1 MADTDFG
8 QGPKK
13 VSPKPQGRSRGRG
26 EGTARRCSKCHFE
39 LKVNE
44 KHNSAT
50 FTTFPRLITSKPS
63 NTCEAH
69 KRCLCPCPYTCPLLR
84 ACHHLFLPYLTYIIC
99 WHSWPQNRQ
108 RRARYLLANQQI
120 LNEYLWHFPARLPQH
135 MFPFSHGT
143 HTHTQ
148 AHTQGQQETHTK
160 GRIFITS

>member
-1 MADTDFG
+1 MRWGRVVVGESNSNNFVVYFCSTHRKFCQFAVKPLEFMADTDFG

-13 VSPKPQGRSRGRG
+13 VSPKPQERSRGRG

-99 WHSWPQNRQ
+99 WHS
-108 RRARYLLANQQI
+108 
-120 LNEYLWHFPARLPQH
+120 
-135 MFPFSHGT
+135 
-143 HTHTQ
+143 
-148 AHTQGQQETHTK
+148 
-160 GRIFITS
+160 